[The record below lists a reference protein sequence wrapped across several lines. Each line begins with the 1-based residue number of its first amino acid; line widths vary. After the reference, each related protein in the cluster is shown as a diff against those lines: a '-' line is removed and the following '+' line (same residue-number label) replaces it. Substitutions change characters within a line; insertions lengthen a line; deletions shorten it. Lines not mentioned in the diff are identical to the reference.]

1 MNTPMG
7 GVLMQTIETVT
18 LSSKFQIVIPKKT
31 RETVGLQSG
40 EKLKIIAYDGRIE
53 LIPVKPMKSF
63 RGIAKGI
70 DMQIE
75 RDEDRI

>member
-1 MNTPMG
+1 
-7 GVLMQTIETVT
+7 MQTMETVT

-31 RETVGLQSG
+31 REIAGLQSG

-63 RGIAKGI
+63 RGMVKGI
-70 DMQIE
+70 NIQFE
-75 RDEDRI
+75 RDGDRI